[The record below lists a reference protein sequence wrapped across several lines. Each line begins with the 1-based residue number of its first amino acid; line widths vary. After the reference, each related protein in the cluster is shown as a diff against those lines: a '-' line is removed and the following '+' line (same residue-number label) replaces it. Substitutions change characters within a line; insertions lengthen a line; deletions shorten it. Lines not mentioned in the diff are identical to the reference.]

1 MEFRKNGFN
10 DQDAAQLAKISS
22 MFQNVAD
29 ETISAGDSAGF
40 IISQLI
46 AFNQTSGDVAANA
59 THIVDAVNSVSNAF
73 SVSSGDLSKALGI
86 VASSSGAMGNS
97 MEETLAM
104 TVAITEQT
112 RNATKAA
119 RSLNT
124 IFARLSQTTD
134 ANSDTGKALVA
145 IYDQLGISLTDADG
159 QLRSSFDILTDLS
172 KQWGNL
178 DKNTQNYIALTSAGS
193 NQLNAFLALMNNFSH
208 ATDAAKTALESQG
221 SAMRENSA
229 YMESIQAKLSQLQST
244 FQDFANNIISSDL
257 AKAVLDLANGLLQI
271 ANTDLGQIVT
281 QIVLLTGL
289 GWGATSLTKALGIF
303 KVGIEQFKILGQ
315 VAGAAGAAGGITS
328 VADAFA
334 ALSLAGGAALPII
347 LGVATALAVGG
358 ALWKATEDSRKS
370 FGELETE
377 IGNTNDKLQTNKER
391 LKEINALPWNERTQE
406 ILNEK
411 EALEK
416 ENGELQ
422 AQIDKL
428 ETLSK
433 KKAKQTLSGGYV
445 TGERIQVSGITG
457 QYAGRFDAGL
467 QGQSFESYEELVK
480 YLDNY
485 IPGASKKTRQELEAL
500 GVQFETVQGQ
510 VYKTGEDY
518 EQYLIKQANELSNK
532 LKTNHQ
538 LTDDDLKQYNEVI
551 SKLDTLAQAHQLVG
565 DNSTAARDALD
576 GLNSSY
582 EDAVKFT
589 EQYGNATELSQK
601 QVDDLIK
608 VFPEAKNQ
616 IIKVGDAYYYT
627 GNGALQAVN
636 EILDANGNIVA
647 SEKSKVDQVIAQL
660 KRQLDAYAAVVEA
673 KRGVYSGFLKSG
685 MGNSKEA
692 KEAESEWLSA
702 AKAWDEIRQ
711 ARDKIGSALAEG
723 RVTYT
728 GTPTRINL
736 GNKGNGS
743 KSTGKGTKSTST
755 KDTVLENYKERV
767 NVLKSEL
774 ALMQERG
781 DNEEAQVT
789 KMRQIQDA
797 LHQQAEYMRKVGSS
811 EADINALSQ
820 EHWQYTKKIN
830 ELYKQRLETQKELA
844 ETQKDELNAQKEQAD
859 KEYQLISKYAQHV
872 ADEQIALLDK
882 QIEALEQVND
892 ELDKQAQKE
901 KYLQDLATAKSKR
914 LYVFKDGRFQYVE
927 DVDAVSQAESELAE
941 YEREQALESQK
952 ESLESQ
958 KKMWEDYKDGW
969 SNLTSE
975 YEIEQGRLLYL
986 QKYGTSIEQQT
997 WNTRLSN
1004 LASFKSS
1011 YLKQIEEIE
1020 AALAKLQALQAAL
1033 DAKQWAISGQDWK
1046 PGYNTGVNVSA
1057 GGINKDYVDV
1067 LGYDSTTDYSALKK
1081 EQGYLT
1087 PEQEQ
1092 QRQNKINDMY
1102 GGKDPYKGGSSS
1114 GGSSVS
1120 SSSSKDRKSTAQ
1132 SALEKSKQTGKKVSL
1147 GGGVSID
1154 YSKINKH
1161 AEGTLGTSGGLS
1173 LVGEQGPE
1181 LRVLGQGDGVLP
1193 ADITRN
1199 LWDWGKINPSNIS
1212 GNTTHIFN
1220 IDNLTLPNV
1229 NDAKSLVAGLKNLAY
1244 QRAYKRA

>member
-46 AFNQTSGDVAANA
+46 AFNQTTGDVAANA

-73 SVSSGDLSKALGI
+73 SVSSSDLSKALGI

-97 MEETLAM
+97 MEETLGM
-104 TVAITEQT
+104 VTSITEQT

-134 ANSDTGKALVA
+134 ENSDTGKALVA
-145 IYDQLGISLTDADG
+145 IYDQLGIALTDTDG

-172 KQWGNL
+172 KQWGSL

-193 NQLNAFLALMNNFSH
+193 NQLNAFLALMNNFGH
-208 ATDAAKTALESQG
+208 ATDAANTALDSQG

-244 FQDFANNIISSDL
+244 FQDFANNVISSDL

-303 KVGIEQFKILGQ
+303 KIGIEQFKVLGQ

-347 LGVATALAVGG
+347 LGVATVLTVGG

-370 FGELETE
+370 FEQLETE
-377 IGNTNDKLQTNKER
+377 IGNTSDKLQTNKER
-391 LKEINALPWNERTQE
+391 IKEINALPWNERTQG
-406 ILNEK
+406 IFDEK

-416 ENGELQ
+416 ENDELQ

-445 TGERIQVSGITG
+445 TGEKIQVSGITG

-467 QGQSFESYEELVK
+467 RGQSFETYEELVK

-485 IPGASKKTRQELEAL
+485 IPGASKKTRQELEEL
-500 GVQFETVQGQ
+500 GVSFETVQGQ

-518 EQYLIKQANELSNK
+518 EQYLIKQANELSTK

-538 LTDDDLKQYNEVI
+538 LTDDDLRQYEEVT
-551 SKLDTLAQAHQLVG
+551 SKLDTLAQAHQIVG
-565 DNSTAARDALD
+565 DNSTAARDALN

-582 EDAVKFT
+582 KDAVGYTQKYGEAST
-589 EQYGNATELSQK
+589 ESSRKVTDLVNSLATAASQSG
-601 QVDDLIK
+601 QTEAAFYQLVAAEK
-608 VFPEAKNQ
+608 VFNNTNLNVSEK
-616 IIKVGDAYYYT
+616 IS
-627 GNGALQAVN
+627 ALQQLAAQAG
-636 EILDANGNIVA
+636 ITATLLTA
-647 SEKSKVDQVIAQL
+647 SSTATHDQMSGYIRTQRMKGMSESQATQSYLQSIYKEFMSFVPTVTTVDTGGGGS
-660 KRQLDAYAAVVEA
+660 
-673 KRGVYSGFLKSG
+673 RGSRK
-685 MGNSKEA
+685 
-692 KEAESEWLSA
+692 
-702 AKAWDEIRQ
+702 
-711 ARDKIGSALAEG
+711 
-723 RVTYT
+723 
-728 GTPTRINL
+728 
-736 GNKGNGS
+736 
-743 KSTGKGTKSTST
+743 TKSPTT
-755 KDTVLENYKERV
+755 TKKDTILENYKERV

-781 DNEEAQVT
+781 DDEEAQVA

-830 ELYKQRLETQKELA
+830 ELYKQRLETQKQFAEKQKEELN
-844 ETQKDELNAQKEQAD
+844 TQKEEAD

-882 QIEALEQVND
+882 QIEALEKVND

-986 QKYGTSIEQQT
+986 QKYGASIEQQT

-1020 AALAKLQALQAAL
+1020 AAIAKLQALQAAL

-1057 GGINKDYVDV
+1057 SGIKKDYVDV
-1067 LGYDSTTDYSALKK
+1067 LGYDPTTDYSALKK

-1102 GGKDPYKGGSSS
+1102 GGKDPYQGGSTSGGSTKGGSSK
-1114 GGSSVS
+1114 GSSS
-1120 SSSSKDRKSTAQ
+1120 GHSKKSVDQMRSEANA
-1132 SALEKSKQTGKKVSL
+1132 ALEKSKQTGKKVSL

-1154 YSKINKH
+1154 YSKIKKH
-1161 AEGTLGTSGGLS
+1161 AEGTLGTPGGLS

-1181 LRVLGQGDGVLP
+1181 LRVLGQGDGVIP

-1199 LWDWGKINPSNIS
+1199 LWDWGKINPSNIG